1 LVYYHLSV
9 LATSAKLLRYQ
20 GDSLYVINHKSKTP
34 LYLQLYT
41 QMKKDIMEN
50 FIAEDKL
57 PSIRKI
63 ASLYNLSKNTVESAY
78 SQLVVEG
85 YIDSNYKSAY
95 TVTDTVFSNFATT
108 STIDANVPTIKEEY
122 LYDFFPARLSKDS
135 FPLKLWKRLFV
146 KAVDET
152 LDFGAYPDGQ
162 GEFGLRVEIAKYI
175 NESRGVKCHANQII
189 VSNGLGDSLGL
200 VAKILKNKH
209 NTIAM
214 EHPGYSTT
222 TEVFD
227 SYSYKIDK
235 ISVDENG
242 INLDV
247 LDKSNAKLVY
257 TTPSHQYP
265 TGVIMPIS
273 NRMKLLKWAQD
284 KDALIIE
291 DDYDSELSYENRPIP
306 ALQGLDSKDRV
317 IYLGTFSKFLSAS
330 LRVGYMVLPN
340 HLMAK
345 YKTLFNATTASVS
358 ITTQNTLKLFMSEGH
373 WESHLRKIRTI
384 NRKKHNLM
392 KKMLQD
398 KLGSSMKIESQGA
411 GLAILI
417 NPNVNFDWEK
427 LKSEAKQQKLKIY
440 FAKEKAGGEWQAI
453 RMGFGGFEE
462 DEIEKAIEAF
472 SKVWHQCLMGP
483 IPSSEKAV

>member
-1 LVYYHLSV
+1 MYI
-9 LATSAKLLRYQ
+9 
-20 GDSLYVINHKSKTP
+20 INHKSKTA
-34 LYLQLYT
+34 LYIQLYT

-50 FIAEDKL
+50 YKAEDKL

-95 TVTDTVFSNFATT
+95 TVTDTVFSNFTT
-108 STIDANVPTIKEEY
+108 VGEIEVNDTEVKEEY

-146 KAVDET
+146 KGIDET

-162 GEFGLRVEIAKYI
+162 GEAGLRIEIAKYI
-175 NESRGVKCHANQII
+175 NESRGVKCHSNQVI

-200 VAKILKNKH
+200 VAKILKNNH
-209 NTIAM
+209 DTIAM

-242 INLDV
+242 IKLDD
-247 LDKSNAKLVY
+247 LENSKAKLVY

-273 NRMKLLKWAQD
+273 NRMKLLKWAQE
-284 KDALIIE
+284 KEALIIE

-306 ALQGLDSKDRV
+306 ALQGLDSNDRV

-358 ITTQNTLKLFMSEGH
+358 ITTQKTLELFMSEGH

-392 KKMLQD
+392 KKLLQD
-398 KLGSSMKIESQGA
+398 KLGSTMKIESQGA

-417 NPNVNFDWEK
+417 NPRVDFDWEK
-427 LKSEAKQQKLKIY
+427 LKIEAKKQKMKIY
-440 FAKEKAGGEWQAI
+440 FAKAKSGGEWEAI

-462 DEIEKAIEAF
+462 DEIKKAIEVF
-472 SKVWHQCLMGP
+472 SQVWYSCL
-483 IPSSEKAV
+483 K